1 MLLLMTNLVFASCPE
16 PWEEP
21 SEKSTGMSSRTSSR
35 NNTPPPL
42 YTLDEENVKDL
53 EFYFLRR
60 IKNEPKE
67 NTSSAIEWANMLA
80 KYQPELKVKCLTAL
94 FGRIALGYP
103 ESSPFITDSFNR
115 PHAASS
121 TGKQGPTLEAFLVS
135 ILSYVPVEYQAFYWN
150 FVWQIFPTEMQEL
163 YQSVLELIFPNST
176 PSNASSNGNSDINS
190 ESDCSEGEIEIIKND
205 TPINDW
211 INGVKK
217 AKSSKQ
223 KSIEEMR
230 AKHPRPWRP

>member
-1 MLLLMTNLVFASCPE
+1 MLLLMTNLVFASCPG

-21 SEKSTGMSSRTSSR
+21 SEKSTEISSRTSSR

-53 EFYFLRR
+53 EFQFLRR
-60 IKNEPKE
+60 IKNEPEE

-80 KYQPELKVKCLTAL
+80 KYKPELKVKCLIAL

-103 ESSPFITDSFNR
+103 ESSPFIRDSFNR
-115 PHAASS
+115 PHTASS

-135 ILSYVPVEYQAFYWN
+135 IQNYVPVEYQAFYWN

-163 YQSVLELIFPNST
+163 CQYVVLELISLNYWNFVWQIFPTEMQDLHQPVLEPISPNST
-176 PSNASSNGNSDINS
+176 PSNTSSNGNSD
-190 ESDCSEGEIEIIKND
+190 SDIGAASD
-205 TPINDW
+205 
-211 INGVKK
+211 
-217 AKSSKQ
+217 
-223 KSIEEMR
+223 
-230 AKHPRPWRP
+230 